1 MFEVEQ
7 KFRLPD
13 PAAFLKRVA
22 EIGLSWT
29 KKVAEI
35 DTYFQHPS
43 RDFVQTDEA
52 LRIRRH
58 LTFFFGDL
66 EKTHPEC
73 RSEEVPDRV
82 EAEQYITF
90 KGPRLDR
97 QTKIRKELELPLAVR
112 TPLDPAR
119 FADLFSLSAETL
131 WEQLEALEALS
142 VSRQWMEMLTL
153 LGFRSVRDVR
163 KVRSKAYWEWEGARV
178 EFSFDEV
185 APIGTFAELEFI
197 AENDSELASVR
208 ERLLRLSEFL
218 GLTEV
223 EPRSYLA
230 LVAGSEET

>member
-52 LRIRRH
+52 LRVRRH
-58 LTFFFGDL
+58 LTFFFGESENAQL
-66 EKTHPEC
+66 EC
-73 RSEEVPDRV
+73 RPERA
-82 EAEQYITF
+82 EAEQLITF

-119 FADLFSLSAETL
+119 FADPFSLSAETL

-153 LGFRSVRDVR
+153 LGFRAVRDVR